1 MAARVDTALAGALF
15 ALAVGLAIVGVVG
28 PFLSGVI
35 DYHVSESLL
44 NQTIGLD
51 AISLLAVAPLSL
63 VAGVLVLRAHIA
75 GPALALGIGTYT
87 AYMFVQY
94 IVGPEY
100 LARPGNNELLFPIY
114 LVLFTL
120 GWGVAFLAWKALG
133 RTRLPRSHRRE
144 RVIGRVVLPLLA
156 FVAFFRYVPALADAM
171 SAAPEDPGYRAG
183 PTFFWAIAM
192 MDLGVFLPLTAATCF
207 GLVRGTAWAQRALY
221 AVVGW
226 FGLVGP
232 AVAAMAIT
240 MYLRDDPNASGGNAV
255 FMTVLG
261 LAFALLAIV
270 LYRPLFGSRS

>member
-1 MAARVDTALAGALF
+1 LF
-15 ALAVGLAIVGVVG
+15 AVAAGLAIVSLLG
-28 PFLSGVI
+28 PFLSDVI
-35 DYHVSESLL
+35 EYHVSETLL

-51 AISLLAVAPLSL
+51 AISLLAVAPLSV

-75 GPALALGIGTYT
+75 GPALALGIGAYT

-100 LARPGNNELLFPIY
+100 LARSGNNALLFPLY
-114 LVLFTL
+114 VLLFTL
-120 GWGVAFLAWKALG
+120 GWAVGIRAWKELD
-133 RTRLPRSHRRE
+133 RLPLPRSRRRE
-144 RVIGRVVLPLLA
+144 RVVGKVVLPLLA

-207 GLVRGTAWAQRALY
+207 GLVRGKAWAQRALY

-261 LAFALLAIV
+261 LAFALFAVV